1 MAWQLPYRPTRL
13 HYAVSAALLC
23 SMGSAILLPAAM
35 AATIGKTTI
44 TSAQHE
50 PLVAIISIS
59 DIESSDFSANLANP
73 KVYKQ
78 LGLTPTD
85 AMSVSFIPTSAST
98 GQLMISTSQ
107 PVSKPFA
114 DVVLAINDNGQRNTV
129 PKTLL
134 MPLGSAQ
141 PAKRSERVKSAK
153 PIVARA
159 PKPNL
164 PVISAPTVT
173 SPVTKKAPIVATSST
188 KPLAVKREAPPPLFA
203 PSSSAANSGTINTA
217 NSKNSSALPI
227 ARVAA
232 APNLPLAPASRFDL
246 ETTANPAPSMA
257 KTNTLDIKNN
267 RRVSSRP
274 TQPSPPNGDIPIN
287 ASAKALQPISNRN
300 ETAISVEDINSVE
313 DVESIESVE
322 KLKSVEGLVKAST
335 SVASADAATNVQ
347 QTLLAQMPANN
358 RTPNDKPSLENK
370 TAKTSSTNSNTLN
383 IQVSRQITVRNS
395 PINKV
400 DSTDSPTLALSFD
413 ESMASLNSD
422 DTAKLNSQVAHNLAT
437 AADSAV
443 PEPVATSK
451 NAADSASA
459 STISARRETA
469 ATDSLPVANEKM
481 VSYTVQRNDNLWLI
495 SKQIAEQNNLDISAV
510 MSQIK
515 TQNPNAFINQDA
527 DQLKANAELRLPNY
541 EVIPSQ
547 SSIQAAISE
556 QRARY
561 LRANKKTA
569 KASSEKA
576 TADNTTSAASVSS
589 QIAQAKP
596 TKSAN
601 STAKPTTQTLPQ
613 ARFSVVAPGGKGQAD
628 GTQTKANTA
637 TGNGL
642 STEVLASLKSSR
654 QRTATQAQRTKLL
667 NNSLGSYTQKLQL
680 QNQKLAELEARLKKL
695 RNQ

>member
-1 MAWQLPYRPTRL
+1 MAWQLPYRPNRL

-173 SPVTKKAPIVATSST
+173 SPVTKAPIIATSST

-246 ETTANPAPSMA
+246 ETTANPTPSMA

-287 ASAKALQPISNRN
+287 SSAKALQPISNRN

-313 DVESIESVE
+313 DVESVE

-358 RTPNDKPSLENK
+358 RTQNDKPSLENK

-422 DTAKLNSQVAHNLAT
+422 DTAKLNSQVADHLAT
-437 AADSAV
+437 AADSAA

-451 NAADSASA
+451 DAADSASA

-601 STAKPTTQTLPQ
+601 STAKPATRTLPQ

-628 GTQTKANTA
+628 GTQTKADA
-637 TGNGL
+637 AAGNGL

-654 QRTATQAQRTKLL
+654 QRTATQAQRTKLM

>member
-1 MAWQLPYRPTRL
+1 MAWQLPYRPNRL

-173 SPVTKKAPIVATSST
+173 SPVTKAPIVATSST

-287 ASAKALQPISNRN
+287 ASAKALQPIPNRN

-313 DVESIESVE
+313 DVKSVE

-347 QTLLAQMPANN
+347 QTLLAQTSANN
-358 RTPNDKPSLENK
+358 RTQNDKPSLENK

-422 DTAKLNSQVAHNLAT
+422 DTAKLNSQVADHLAT
-437 AADSAV
+437 
-443 PEPVATSK
+443 
-451 NAADSASA
+451 AADSASA

-569 KASSEKA
+569 KASSKKA
-576 TADNTTSAASVSS
+576 TADNTTSVASVSS

-601 STAKPTTQTLPQ
+601 STAKPTTRTLPQ

-628 GTQTKANTA
+628 GTQTKADA
-637 TGNGL
+637 AAGNGL

-654 QRTATQAQRTKLL
+654 QRTATQAQRTKLM

>member
-246 ETTANPAPSMA
+246 ETTANSAPSMA

-347 QTLLAQMPANN
+347 QTLLAQTSANN
-358 RTPNDKPSLENK
+358 RTPNNQPSLENK

-422 DTAKLNSQVAHNLAT
+422 DTAKLNSQVAHDLAT
-437 AADSAV
+437 AADSAA

-451 NAADSASA
+451 DAADSASA

-601 STAKPTTQTLPQ
+601 STAKPTTRTLPQ

-654 QRTATQAQRTKLL
+654 QRTATQAQRTKLM

>member
-217 NSKNSSALPI
+217 NSKNSSAPPI

-246 ETTANPAPSMA
+246 ETTANSAPSMA

-287 ASAKALQPISNRN
+287 SSAKALQPISNRN
-300 ETAISVEDINSVE
+300 ETAISVED
-313 DVESIESVE
+313 VESVESVE

-347 QTLLAQMPANN
+347 QTLLAQTSANN
-358 RTPNDKPSLENK
+358 RTPNDKPSLENQ

-400 DSTDSPTLALSFD
+400 DSTASPTLALSFD

-422 DTAKLNSQVAHNLAT
+422 DTAKLNSQVAHDLAT
-437 AADSAV
+437 AADSAA

-451 NAADSASA
+451 DAADSASA

-569 KASSEKA
+569 KASSKKA
-576 TADNTTSAASVSS
+576 IADNTTNAASVSS

-601 STAKPTTQTLPQ
+601 STAKPTTRTLPQ

-628 GTQTKANTA
+628 GTQTKADA
-637 TGNGL
+637 AAGNGL
-642 STEVLASLKSSR
+642 SAEVLASLKSSR
-654 QRTATQAQRTKLL
+654 QRTATQAQRTKLM

>member
-1 MAWQLPYRPTRL
+1 MAWQLPYRPNRL

-59 DIESSDFSANLANP
+59 DIKSSDFSANLANP

-134 MPLGSAQ
+134 MPLDSAQ

-173 SPVTKKAPIVATSST
+173 SPVTKAPIITTSST

-203 PSSSAANSGTINTA
+203 PSSSAANSGISNTA
-217 NSKNSSALPI
+217 NSKNSSAPPI

-246 ETTANPAPSMA
+246 NTTANSAPSMA

-313 DVESIESVE
+313 DVESVE

-347 QTLLAQMPANN
+347 QTLLAQTPANN
-358 RTPNDKPSLENK
+358 RTQNDKPSLENQ

-422 DTAKLNSQVAHNLAT
+422 DTAKLNSQVADHLAT
-437 AADSAV
+437 AADSAA

-451 NAADSASA
+451 DAADSASA

-601 STAKPTTQTLPQ
+601 STAKPATRTLPQ

-628 GTQTKANTA
+628 GTQTKADAA

-654 QRTATQAQRTKLL
+654 QRTATQAQRTKLM

>member
-23 SMGSAILLPAAM
+23 SIGSAILLPAAM

-159 PKPNL
+159 PKLNL

-173 SPVTKKAPIVATSST
+173 SPVTKAPIIATSST

-232 APNLPLAPASRFDL
+232 APNLPLAPASSFDL

-274 TQPSPPNGDIPIN
+274 TQPSPPNGDVPIN

-313 DVESIESVE
+313 DVESVE

-347 QTLLAQMPANN
+347 QTLLAQTSANN
-358 RTPNDKPSLENK
+358 RTPNDKPSLENQ

-422 DTAKLNSQVAHNLAT
+422 DTAKLNSQVADHLAT
-437 AADSAV
+437 
-443 PEPVATSK
+443 
-451 NAADSASA
+451 AADSASA

-601 STAKPTTQTLPQ
+601 STAKPTTRTLPQ

-628 GTQTKANTA
+628 GTQTKADA
-637 TGNGL
+637 AAGNGL
-642 STEVLASLKSSR
+642 SAEVLASLKSSR
-654 QRTATQAQRTKLL
+654 QRTATQAQRTKLM

>member
-1 MAWQLPYRPTRL
+1 M
-13 HYAVSAALLC
+13 
-23 SMGSAILLPAAM
+23 
-35 AATIGKTTI
+35 
-44 TSAQHE
+44 
-50 PLVAIISIS
+50 
-59 DIESSDFSANLANP
+59 
-73 KVYKQ
+73 
-78 LGLTPTD
+78 
-85 AMSVSFIPTSAST
+85 
-98 GQLMISTSQ
+98 
-107 PVSKPFA
+107 
-114 DVVLAINDNGQRNTV
+114 
-129 PKTLL
+129 
-134 MPLGSAQ
+134 
-141 PAKRSERVKSAK
+141 
-153 PIVARA
+153 
-159 PKPNL
+159 
-164 PVISAPTVT
+164 
-173 SPVTKKAPIVATSST
+173 
-188 KPLAVKREAPPPLFA
+188 
-203 PSSSAANSGTINTA
+203 
-217 NSKNSSALPI
+217 
-227 ARVAA
+227 
-232 APNLPLAPASRFDL
+232 
-246 ETTANPAPSMA
+246 
-257 KTNTLDIKNN
+257 
-267 RRVSSRP
+267 
-274 TQPSPPNGDIPIN
+274 
-287 ASAKALQPISNRN
+287 
-300 ETAISVEDINSVE
+300 
-313 DVESIESVE
+313 
-322 KLKSVEGLVKAST
+322 EGLVKAST

-347 QTLLAQMPANN
+347 QTLLAQTSANN
-358 RTPNDKPSLENK
+358 RTPNNQPSLENK

-422 DTAKLNSQVAHNLAT
+422 DTAKLNSQVADHLAT
-437 AADSAV
+437 
-443 PEPVATSK
+443 
-451 NAADSASA
+451 AADSASA

-601 STAKPTTQTLPQ
+601 STAKPTTRTLPQ

-628 GTQTKANTA
+628 GTQTKADA
-637 TGNGL
+637 AAGNGL
-642 STEVLASLKSSR
+642 SAEVLASLKSSR
-654 QRTATQAQRTKLL
+654 QRTATQAQRTKLM

>member
-1 MAWQLPYRPTRL
+1 MAWQLPYRPNRL

-173 SPVTKKAPIVATSST
+173 SPVTKAPIIATSST

-246 ETTANPAPSMA
+246 ETTANPTPSMA

-287 ASAKALQPISNRN
+287 SSAKALQPISNRN
-300 ETAISVEDINSVE
+300 ETAISVED
-313 DVESIESVE
+313 VESVESVE

-347 QTLLAQMPANN
+347 QTLLAQTSANN
-358 RTPNDKPSLENK
+358 RTPNDQPSLENQ

-400 DSTDSPTLALSFD
+400 DSTASPTLALSFD

-422 DTAKLNSQVAHNLAT
+422 DTAKLNSQVADHLAT
-437 AADSAV
+437 AADSAA

-451 NAADSASA
+451 DAADSASA

-569 KASSEKA
+569 KASSKKA
-576 TADNTTSAASVSS
+576 IADNTTNAASVSS

-601 STAKPTTQTLPQ
+601 STAKPTTRTLPQ

-628 GTQTKANTA
+628 GTQTKADA
-637 TGNGL
+637 AAGNGL
-642 STEVLASLKSSR
+642 SAEVLASLKSSR
-654 QRTATQAQRTKLL
+654 QRTATQAQRTKLM

>member
-173 SPVTKKAPIVATSST
+173 SPVTKAPIIATSST

-313 DVESIESVE
+313 DVESVE

-347 QTLLAQMPANN
+347 QTLLAQTSANN
-358 RTPNDKPSLENK
+358 RTPNDKPSLENQ

-422 DTAKLNSQVAHNLAT
+422 DTAKLNSQVADHLAT
-437 AADSAV
+437 
-443 PEPVATSK
+443 
-451 NAADSASA
+451 AADSASA

-601 STAKPTTQTLPQ
+601 STAKPTTRTLPQ

-628 GTQTKANTA
+628 GTQTKADA
-637 TGNGL
+637 AAGNGL
-642 STEVLASLKSSR
+642 SAEVLASLKSSR
-654 QRTATQAQRTKLL
+654 QRTATQAQRTKLM

>member
-1 MAWQLPYRPTRL
+1 MAWQLPYRPNRL

-217 NSKNSSALPI
+217 NSKNSSAPPI

-246 ETTANPAPSMA
+246 ETTANSAPSMA

-313 DVESIESVE
+313 DVESVE

-347 QTLLAQMPANN
+347 QTLLAQTSANN
-358 RTPNDKPSLENK
+358 RTPNNQPSLENK

-422 DTAKLNSQVAHNLAT
+422 DTAKLNSQVADHLAT
-437 AADSAV
+437 AADSAA

-451 NAADSASA
+451 DAADSASA

-576 TADNTTSAASVSS
+576 TADNTTNAASVSS

-601 STAKPTTQTLPQ
+601 STAKPTTRTLPQ

-628 GTQTKANTA
+628 GTQTKADA
-637 TGNGL
+637 AAGNGL

-654 QRTATQAQRTKLL
+654 QRTATQAQRTKLM

>member
-23 SMGSAILLPAAM
+23 SIGSAILLPAAM

-159 PKPNL
+159 PKLNL

-173 SPVTKKAPIVATSST
+173 SPVTKAPIIATSST

-217 NSKNSSALPI
+217 NPKNSRALPI

-232 APNLPLAPASRFDL
+232 APNLPLAPASSFDL

-313 DVESIESVE
+313 DVESVE

-347 QTLLAQMPANN
+347 QTLLAQTSANN
-358 RTPNDKPSLENK
+358 RTQNNQPSLENK

-422 DTAKLNSQVAHNLAT
+422 DTAKLNSQVADHLAT
-437 AADSAV
+437 
-443 PEPVATSK
+443 
-451 NAADSASA
+451 AADSASA

-601 STAKPTTQTLPQ
+601 STAKPTTRTLPQ

-628 GTQTKANTA
+628 GTQTKADA
-637 TGNGL
+637 AAGNGL
-642 STEVLASLKSSR
+642 SAEVLASLKSSR
-654 QRTATQAQRTKLL
+654 QRTATQAQRTKLM

>member
-313 DVESIESVE
+313 DVESVE

-347 QTLLAQMPANN
+347 QTLLAQTSANN
-358 RTPNDKPSLENK
+358 RTPNNQPSLENK

-422 DTAKLNSQVAHNLAT
+422 DTAKLNSQVADHLAT
-437 AADSAV
+437 
-443 PEPVATSK
+443 
-451 NAADSASA
+451 AADSASA

-601 STAKPTTQTLPQ
+601 STAKPTTRTLPQ

-654 QRTATQAQRTKLL
+654 QRTATQAQRTKLM

>member
-1 MAWQLPYRPTRL
+1 MAWQLPYRPNRL

-173 SPVTKKAPIVATSST
+173 SRVTKKAPIVATSST

-217 NSKNSSALPI
+217 NSKNSSAPPI

-313 DVESIESVE
+313 DVESVE

-347 QTLLAQMPANN
+347 QTLLAQTSANN
-358 RTPNDKPSLENK
+358 RTPYDQPSLENK

-422 DTAKLNSQVAHNLAT
+422 DTAKLNSQVAHDLAT
-437 AADSAV
+437 AADSAA

-451 NAADSASA
+451 DAADSASA

-601 STAKPTTQTLPQ
+601 STAKPTTRTLPQ

-628 GTQTKANTA
+628 GTQTKAA
-637 TGNGL
+637 AAAGNGL

-654 QRTATQAQRTKLL
+654 QRTATQAQRTKLM